1 MWSKKGK
8 TLLNVSSTSSFLRKT
23 RNDDERFPSWDG
35 AVAITINTGALI
47 FLAIM
52 MAIVAMA
59 IVHSVLVYSIEI
71 IKYHREIE
79 KERFAVRSSCIY
91 LFIYFYF
98 WIPSAIVFR

>member
-1 MWSKKGK
+1 VWSKKGK
-8 TLLNVSSTSSFLRKT
+8 TLLNVSSFLRKT

-35 AVAITINTGALI
+35 AVAITINTGARI

-79 KERFAVRSSCIY
+79 KEKVRGAQLLY

-98 WIPSAIVFR
+98 LIPSAIVFR